1 MSIFTDN
8 EQLLKEWEIASIN
21 NNEQDE
27 FVSDGILYRGNVI
40 YSNTGGWV
48 HERGNE
54 EELWEHSSKRIL
66 FITKDLNDDGAWDI
80 RAETGRKN
88 HSGKDNVLIDTSSKF
103 CKNYLYQVYGLGNI
117 TAEHFVDYDSFSDKE
132 AIQYFDKCTL
142 SRINVKKQLGKGS
155 IEDKVLVE
163 YINKYSD
170 FLKRQ
175 ILLLDADIIVSC
187 GSKIFNFIKEYCYNL
202 EKINEWIYYDSSLN
216 KVVINSWHPSY
227 HFISHKDFYTEMVTN
242 YYEFLQNHAQ
252 FLNIKR

>member
-27 FVSDGILYRGNVI
+27 FVPDGILYRGNVI
-40 YSNTGGWV
+40 YSNTGGWA

-88 HSGKDNVLIDTSSKF
+88 HSGEGNVLINTKGNF
-103 CKNYLYQVYGLGNI
+103 CRNYLYQVYGLGNI
-117 TAEHFVDYDSFSDKE
+117 TAEHFVDYESFSDEE

-142 SRINVKKQLGKGS
+142 ARINVKKQLGKSS

-175 ILLLDADIIVSC
+175 VLLLDADIIVCC
-187 GSKIFNFIKEYCYNL
+187 GSTVKTGNRI
-202 EKINEWIYYDSSLN
+202 
-216 KVVINSWHPSY
+216 
-227 HFISHKDFYTEMVTN
+227 
-242 YYEFLQNHAQ
+242 
-252 FLNIKR
+252 